1 MRALLVLPALGAL
14 AACASAPPPAVSQS
28 RAEQVLSKVD
38 VIAQPVEVVAADI
51 RFARAARETGQW
63 AAFRAFAADGAVI
76 HWRMEPPI
84 AAMPWLEQQEEEA
97 EASQWAPSAV
107 WASCTGDTAVTY
119 GRVRDSEG
127 GWGQYVTVWQRQF
140 DGDYKWAYF
149 MYVFDPDLTERM
161 EARRD
166 EEPLEEGGIT
176 VEAFDD
182 IAARVAD
189 CGDEA
194 LPAPRNFVTMFNIK
208 HGQYVSRDGSLV
220 WRWYHQT
227 PGGTRGL
234 TVDFVKRGE
243 WEEALAFRV
252 GLGDVIIK

>member
-63 AAFRAFAADGAVI
+63 AAFRAFAADGALI
-76 HWRMEPPI
+76 HGRGGAI
-84 AAMPWLEQQEEEA
+84 AALPWLAQQEEPA
-97 EASQWAPSAV
+97 EAVQWAPSAV

-119 GRVRDSEG
+119 GRFREPEG
-127 GWGQYVTVWQRQF
+127 NWGQYVTVWQRQF
-140 DGDYKWAYF
+140 DGDYKWAYD
-149 MYVFDPDLTERM
+149 MGAVDPELTARM

-166 EEPLEEGGIT
+166 EEPLEEGAIT

-182 IAARVAD
+182 IAAWVAN
-189 CGDEA
+189 CGGAEA
-194 LPAPRNFVTMFNIK
+194 LPAPRNYVTLDGSE
-208 HGQYVSRDGSLV
+208 HGQNVSRDRSLV
-220 WRWYHQT
+220 WRWEQQ
-227 PGGTRGL
+227 PDGARRL
-234 TVDFVKRGE
+234 TVDFVKNGE
-243 WEEALAFRV
+243 WEEALVFRV
-252 GLGDVIIK
+252 TPEGNFVK